1 MHYLQVQTQKELSKT
16 TNREF
21 QATGQ
26 VTQHLK
32 YDGEEQVKNNTCFK
46 QHNSE
51 NHGHDY
57 VYLQCYTHWILST
70 K

>member
-16 TNREF
+16 KNREF

-26 VTQHLK
+26 VTQHLE
-32 YDGEEQVKNNTCFK
+32 YDGEEQVKNDICFK
-46 QHNSE
+46 QRKSE

-57 VYLQCYTHWILST
+57 AYLQCQTHWILSS